1 MNEREKYRAKIE
13 ARIGHFN
20 ETMEEIRAKAK
31 VRENLQPDISI
42 ESIAAKKD
50 AATARLKELD
60 GAADS
65 HWQKSRTDL
74 DKLMDD
80 IDADLRKAMA
90 YFG

>member
-1 MNEREKYRAKIE
+1 MNEREKYRSRIE
-13 ARIGHFN
+13 ARINRFN

-31 VRENLQPDISI
+31 VRENLQPDLNI
-42 ESIAAKKD
+42 EGIAAKKD
-50 AATARLKELD
+50 AAAVRLKELD
-60 GAADS
+60 ESDES
-65 HWQKSRTDL
+65 RWQKSRTDL